1 MSIFFDDK
9 ILQNLPKKV
18 KVVVGIPS
26 YNNAETISFVSK
38 TAAEGIVEYFDS
50 DGIIVN
56 ADGGS
61 KDGTKEV
68 FMKTD
73 TKSVPKIAYDYIG
86 LPGKGSAMLSVIEL
100 AKNLDAEAIVF
111 LDSDLKSV
119 RPWWIERL
127 TGPIMK
133 GLSDYVTPYY
143 VRHKYDGTITN
154 QVCYPL
160 VSSLFGQAIR
170 QPIGGD
176 FGVGKNMIDVYL
188 KAASSVA
195 KTEVARFGIDIWM
208 TINAILNSNKK
219 VYQAAL
225 GAKVHDPKDP
235 GADLSPMFKQV
246 VGTLF
251 DIIVDSASKW
261 KDIDSIEEAPIY
273 GEIPQ
278 VAVEPININIENL
291 KKQLLEGLK
300 NEESKRL
307 ANDHLGFIMEKKK
320 VPLQIWVDILFNA
333 LIEYSK
339 NKDKK
344 LVESLVPLYFG
355 RVADFAELTKDMNE
369 VEAEK
374 VIKDQINLFVNKKD
388 ELIEKL

>member
-1 MSIFFDDK
+1 M
-9 ILQNLPKKV
+9 
-18 KVVVGIPS
+18 
-26 YNNAETISFVSK
+26 
-38 TAAEGIVEYFDS
+38 
-50 DGIIVN
+50 
-56 ADGGS
+56 
-61 KDGTKEV
+61 
-68 FMKTD
+68 
-73 TKSVPKIAYDYIG
+73 
-86 LPGKGSAMLSVIEL
+86 
-100 AKNLDAEAIVF
+100 
-111 LDSDLKSV
+111 
-119 RPWWIERL
+119 
-127 TGPIMK
+127 
-133 GLSDYVTPYY
+133 
-143 VRHKYDGTITN
+143 
-154 QVCYPL
+154 
-160 VSSLFGQAIR
+160 FGQAVR

-188 KAASSVA
+188 KTASSVA
-195 KTEVARFGIDIWM
+195 KTDVARFGIDIWM
-208 TINAILNSNKK
+208 TTNAILNSNKK

-251 DIIVDSASKW
+251 DIIVDSVSKW

-291 KKQLLEGLK
+291 KHLET
-300 NEESKRL
+300 
-307 ANDHLGFIMEKKK
+307 IMEKKK
-320 VPLQIWVDILFNA
+320 LPLQTWVDILFNA

-374 VIKDQINLFVNKKD
+374 VIRDQIKVFKNKKV
-388 ELIEKL
+388 ELMKKL

>member
-1 MSIFFDDK
+1 
-9 ILQNLPKKV
+9 
-18 KVVVGIPS
+18 
-26 YNNAETISFVSK
+26 
-38 TAAEGIVEYFDS
+38 
-50 DGIIVN
+50 
-56 ADGGS
+56 
-61 KDGTKEV
+61 
-68 FMKTD
+68 
-73 TKSVPKIAYDYIG
+73 
-86 LPGKGSAMLSVIEL
+86 
-100 AKNLDAEAIVF
+100 
-111 LDSDLKSV
+111 
-119 RPWWIERL
+119 
-127 TGPIMK
+127 
-133 GLSDYVTPYY
+133 
-143 VRHKYDGTITN
+143 
-154 QVCYPL
+154 
-160 VSSLFGQAIR
+160 
-170 QPIGGD
+170 
-176 FGVGKNMIDVYL
+176 
-188 KAASSVA
+188 
-195 KTEVARFGIDIWM
+195 
-208 TINAILNSNKK
+208 
-219 VYQAAL
+219 
-225 GAKVHDPKDP
+225 
-235 GADLSPMFKQV
+235 MFKQV

-374 VIKDQINLFVNKKD
+374 VIKDQINLFANKKD